1 MLEYEKALEQE
12 LIQKLYD
19 VPDDETA
26 AEEKGPQVIEETHED
41 ERQRD
46 AATKDGS
53 NVPTQQQIGEYLL
66 NRKKQEV
73 VLKQMVLRKS
83 WLTDL
88 DV

>member
-1 MLEYEKALEQE
+1 M
-12 LIQKLYD
+12 IQKLYD

-26 AEEKGPQVIEETHED
+26 AEEKGPKVIEETHED

-53 NVPTQQQIGEYLL
+53 HVPTQQQIGEYLL

-73 VLKQMVLRKS
+73 EWNRFYVHIDFLLI
-83 WLTDL
+83 LC

>member
-1 MLEYEKALEQE
+1 M
-12 LIQKLYD
+12 IQKLYD

-26 AEEKGPQVIEETHED
+26 TEEKGPKVIEETHED

-53 NVPTQQQIGEYLL
+53 HVPTQQQICESLL

-73 VLKQMVLRKS
+73 EWSSFYVRIDF
-83 WLTDL
+83 TNFG
-88 DV
+88 